1 MRLLI
6 VAVGTRMPDWV
17 KAGVQDYV
25 RRMPRELPV
34 ELLEIKPARRGMQP
48 ADEARRIEAA
58 RIEAAL
64 PANAHVVLLDERG
77 SDCTT
82 IMLARRL
89 AAWRD
94 AGREVAFVIGGP
106 DGVAEV
112 IRTRAREVLR
122 LSSLTLPHALVRV
135 VLAEALYRALSV
147 LQGHPY
153 HRGDMDT

>member
-1 MRLLI
+1 
-6 VAVGTRMPDWV
+6 
-17 KAGVQDYV
+17 
-25 RRMPRELPV
+25 
-34 ELLEIKPARRGMQP
+34 
-48 ADEARRIEAA
+48 
-58 RIEAAL
+58 
-64 PANAHVVLLDERG
+64 
-77 SDCTT
+77 
-82 IMLARRL
+82 MLARRL